1 MLLFLFVSMTYKYGR
16 SRLPSW
22 APSTLRS
29 ALLPSSLCLLLRK
42 QPVRVQCDL
51 APLTLP
57 EPVSIL
63 PNSPHLTLLTL
74 RVFLSSSISPFQC
87 RCSVPK
93 GSPFMTS
100 FNWYLS
106 FQPLRCCYCCCCM
119 TETGLS
125 LGEKKKG
132 PFSCIF
138 FCHAISSTS
147 ANNK

>member
-1 MLLFLFVSMTYKYGR
+1 MADRVCLAGPQAPYAPPYC
-16 SRLPSW
+16 RLRCAYSC
-22 APSTLRS
+22 A
-29 ALLPSSLCLLLRK
+29 SSLSA
-42 QPVRVQCDL
+42 VQCDL

-119 TETGLS
+119 TETALS